1 MLDKKYNANEK
12 ETKWLNYWKENKIYE
27 FQPDQREVFSI
38 DTPPPTVNGKIHIGH
53 IFSYS
58 QTEMIARYK
67 RLRGYNIFYPF
78 GFDDNGLPSER
89 LVEKEQGKKAHE
101 IGREKFSELC
111 YKTTD
116 KYEEEFQQLF
126 SKMGVSTDWN
136 IHYKTVSP
144 STIKISQRSFLDLI
158 HKGHCYHKE
167 SPALW
172 CNECLTSIAQAELE
186 TKTIQTTF
194 NYIRFK
200 TVEDNEEFEI
210 ATTRPELL
218 PAIVCVF
225 VNPNDEKHQSL
236 IGKTAHIPV
245 IDVEVPIMA
254 DEKVAIDK
262 GTGIVMC
269 CTFGDQTDI
278 EWWKKYQLP
287 LKYIFTDNGHIIPSV
302 PKYGGLKIKEARKQI
317 IEDLQAGGFVVKIEE
332 LEHEVQTHERC
343 GKEVEYSVMKQW
355 FIDIMNH
362 KEDFLK
368 IGNEIKWHPEHMHN
382 RYNEWVENILWDW
395 CISRQRYFGVPFP
408 VWYCKKCGEPI
419 FANKEDLP
427 VNPLTDK
434 PPIDCCSK
442 CGSKE
447 IIPETDVMDTWAT
460 SSVTPLINMRYG
472 EKENFESFL
481 KPMSIRTNASEIIRT
496 WDFYTIVKSFYH
508 FGMRPWNHVMISG
521 FVMANKGEKI
531 SKSKGNSK
539 VEPIQLIEQYS
550 ADVIRYWAGS
560 GRLGTDIVFSDE
572 TLMRGRKLIN
582 KLWNV
587 SKFIEMHLNDYE
599 DKEWN
604 QYEYI
609 DRWILGSFQEMEEGF
624 IKYLEEY
631 EVGLAL
637 NTLEKFFWNF
647 CDNYIEIVKHRLYR
661 PEEFGEEPRYSGQ
674 KTIYTLLYKLLQ
686 DFSIFFPFIT
696 EEIYQELYHKEKSI
710 HLTQIIPLQFHFE
723 KEVKNG
729 NIMMDIISQARGEK
743 TNHNVSLKTPIRN
756 LDISVNEELQ
766 EAIEQSMKDFKA
778 TLFIQ
783 NLKIEVISDTYK
795 INQIEL
801 EIEKTES

>member
-1 MLDKKYNANEK
+1 MLDKKYNALEK
-12 ETKWLNYWKENKIYE
+12 EAKWLEYWNDNKVYK
-27 FQPDQREVFSI
+27 FNKDNRKVFSI

-67 RLRGYNIFYPF
+67 RLRGYNVFYPF

-101 IGREKFSELC
+101 IGREAFSKLC
-111 YKTTD
+111 YETTD
-116 KYEEEFQQLF
+116 KYEEEFQELF
-126 SKMGVSTDWN
+126 SKMGVSTDWD

-144 STIKISQRSFLDLI
+144 STIKISQLSFLDLI
-158 HKGHCYHKE
+158 KKGHCYHKE

-186 TKTIQTTF
+186 TKTIKTTF
-194 NYIRFK
+194 NYVNFK
-200 TVEDNEEFEI
+200 TVEDGEEFTI

-225 VNPNDEKHQSL
+225 VNPNDDEHKHL

-262 GTGIVMC
+262 GTGVVMC

-278 EWWKKYQLP
+278 EWWKKYNLP
-287 LKYIFTDNGHIIPSV
+287 LKYIFTDNGRIIDSV
-302 PKYGGLKIKEARKQI
+302 PNYGGMKIKEARSRI
-317 IEDLQAGGFVVKIEE
+317 IEDLQNGGYIVKIEE

-362 KEDFLK
+362 KEDFLR
-368 IGNEIKWHPEHMHN
+368 IGNEIKWHPSHMYN
-382 RYNEWVENILWDW
+382 RYNEWVENIMWDW

-408 VWYCKKCGEPI
+408 VWYCKDCGEAI
-419 FANKEDLP
+419 FAREEDLP
-427 VNPLTDK
+427 VNPLSQQPHCDK
-434 PPIDCCSK
+434 CPK
-442 CGSKE
+442 CGCTE
-447 IIPETDVMDTWAT
+447 FIPETDVMDTWAT
-460 SSVTPLINMRYG
+460 SSVTPLINMKFG
-472 EKENFESFL
+472 EKENNESFL

-508 FGMRPWNHVMISG
+508 FGIRPWDNVMISG
-521 FVMANKGEKI
+521 FVMASKGEKI

-539 VEPIQLIEQYS
+539 VEPLDLIKQYS

-560 GRLGTDIVFSDE
+560 GRLGTDMLFSEE
-572 TLMRGRKLIN
+572 TLLRGRKLVN

-587 SKFIEMHLNDYE
+587 SKFIEMHLSDYE
-599 DKEWN
+599 DKEFN
-604 QYEYI
+604 DFEYI
-609 DRWILGSFQEMEEGF
+609 DKWILGKYQEMESGF
-624 IKYLEEY
+624 LKYLDEY

-637 NTLEKFFWNF
+637 NHLEKFFWNF

-661 PEEFGEEPRYSGQ
+661 PEEFGEQARYSGQ
-674 KTIYTLLYKLLQ
+674 KTVYMILYKLLQ

-696 EEIYQELYHKEKSI
+696 EEIFQELYHNKVSI
-710 HLTQIIPLQFHFE
+710 HLTEIKQFEFNYSDE
-723 KEVKNG
+723 IKNG
-729 NIMMDIISQARGEK
+729 DIIIDIISQARGEK
-743 TNHNVSLKTPIRN
+743 TNNNVSLKTPIRN
-756 LDISVNEELQ
+756 LDLSLNQEL
-766 EAIEQSMKDFKA
+766 EDAINASIKDFKA
-778 TLFIQ
+778 TLFIE
-783 NLKIEVISDTYK
+783 NLNIKAIDKDYNVD
-795 INQIEL
+795 NIEL
-801 EIEKTES
+801 NLEEVE

>member
-1 MLDKKYNANEK
+1 MLDKKYKAQEK
-12 ETKWLNYWKENKIYE
+12 ESKWLEYWNENKIYE
-27 FQPDQREVFSI
+27 FKPDERKVFSI
-38 DTPPPTVNGKIHIGH
+38 DTPPPTVSGKIHIGH

-101 IGREKFSELC
+101 IGREEFSKLC
-111 YKTTD
+111 YETTD
-116 KYEEEFQQLF
+116 KYEEDFQTLF
-126 SKMGVSTDWN
+126 SKMGVSTDWG

-144 STIKISQRSFLDLI
+144 STIKISQTSFIDLI
-158 HKGHCYHKE
+158 EKGHCYHKE

-186 TKTIQTTF
+186 TKTIKTTF
-194 NYIRFK
+194 NYVTFK
-200 TVEDNEEFEI
+200 TVEDGEEFTI

-225 VNPNDEKHQSL
+225 VNPDDEKHNHL

-245 IDVEVPIMA
+245 IDEEVPIMA
-254 DEKVAIDK
+254 DDKVAIDK
-262 GTGIVMC
+262 GTGVVMC

-278 EWWKKYQLP
+278 EWWKKYNLP
-287 LKYIFTDNGHIIPSV
+287 LKYIFTDDGRIVDSV
-302 PKYGGLKIKEARKQI
+302 PNYGGLKIKEARKKI
-317 IEDLQAGGFVVKIEE
+317 IEDLQAGGYIVKIEE

-362 KEDFLK
+362 KEDFIR
-368 IGNEIKWHPEHMHN
+368 IGNEIKWHPAHMHS

-408 VWYCKKCGEPI
+408 VWYCKECGEPV
-419 FANKEDLP
+419 FARKEDLP

-434 PPIDCCSK
+434 PHIESCPK
-442 CGSKE
+442 CGCKE
-447 IIPETDVMDTWAT
+447 FTPETDVMDTWAT

-472 EKENFESFL
+472 EKENYESIL

-508 FGMRPWNHVMISG
+508 FGQRPWDNVMISG
-521 FVMANKGEKI
+521 FVMASKGEKI
-531 SKSKGNSK
+531 SKSKKNSK
-539 VEPIQLIEQYS
+539 VEPIDLINQYS

-560 GRLGTDIVFSDE
+560 GRLGTDIVFSEE
-572 TLMRGRKLIN
+572 TLQRGKKLIN
-582 KLWNV
+582 KIWNV
-587 SKFIEMHLNDYE
+587 SKFIEMHLTDYQDKDFND
-599 DKEWN
+599 
-604 QYEYI
+604 YEYI
-609 DRWILGSFQEMEEGF
+609 DKWILGSFQEMEKGF
-624 IKYLEEY
+624 IKYLDEY

-637 NTLEKFFWNF
+637 NHLEKFFWNF

-661 PEEFGEEPRYSGQ
+661 PEEFGEVPRYSGQ
-674 KTIYTLLYKLLQ
+674 KTVYTLLYKLLQ

-696 EEIYQELYHKEKSI
+696 EEIYQELYHDKKSI
-710 HLTQIIPLQFHFE
+710 HITEIQPLNFDFAKEIANGDSIIS
-723 KEVKNG
+723 
-729 NIMMDIISQARGEK
+729 IISQARGEK
-743 TNHNVSLKTPIRN
+743 TNHNVSLKTPIKI
-756 LDISVNEELQ
+756 LDLSVNKELA
-766 EAIEQSMKDFKA
+766 EAINLSIKDFKA
-778 TLFIQ
+778 TLFIE
-783 NLKIEVISDTYK
+783 NLTVQETNEGYTVNKIELNLDEAK
-795 INQIEL
+795 
-801 EIEKTES
+801 K